1 MSQRKRTMETPE
13 AEDVEV
19 KKVAPPS
26 VEFVHRA
33 LASDEPAP
41 FSDEPTAIMIRNAV
55 DYTNKITLAIAKA
68 NEAGRPVRIYADGI
82 YDLFHHGHAN
92 QLRQVKKMFP
102 NVYLIVG
109 VCGDRDTHKYKG
121 RTVTSEAERYDGV
134 RHCRYVDEVYRE
146 APWFCS
152 VEFLKEMKVDFIAH
166 DAIPYVAPGE
176 EDLYEKFRREGMF
189 LETERTEGV
198 STSDVVCRIIRDY
211 DKYVRRNLQRGYSAK
226 DLNVGFLAASKY
238 QIQNK
243 VDSLKSKGIEL
254 LSTWK
259 NKSDDLI
266 REFVETFHKDGGLN
280 AFGGKL
286 KGIMAL
292 SRSPS
297 PSPREGTPEEVEKQ
311 SETQDEEEEE
321 QAEEEETQVEEVN
334 EEEKD
339 DEDDEEEKE
348 DLKVVEKVEKVK
360 RGRKAKKTGR
370 KSNVVKN

>member
-1 MSQRKRTMETPE
+1 MPQRKRTMDSPP
-13 AEDVEV
+13 AEEEVVEP
-19 KKVAPPS
+19 KKVATE
-26 VEFVHRA
+26 VEFVTRA

-41 FSDEPTAIMIRNAV
+41 FSDEPTAIMIRDSV
-55 DYTNKITLAIAKA
+55 DYSTKITQAMAKA
-68 NEAGRPVRIYADGI
+68 GEAGRPVRIYADGI

-121 RTVTSEAERYDGV
+121 RTVTSEEERYDGV

-152 VEFLKEMKVDFIAH
+152 VEFLKSMKVDFIAH

-176 EDLYEKFRREGMF
+176 EDLYEKFRKEGMF
-189 LETERTEGV
+189 VETERTEGV

-226 DLNVGFLAASKY
+226 ELNVGFLAASKY

-243 VDSLKSKGIEL
+243 VDSLKTKGIEL

-259 NKSDDLI
+259 NKSDDII
-266 REFVETFHKDGGLN
+266 REFIDTFHKDGGLN
-280 AFGGKL
+280 AFGGRL
-286 KGIMAL
+286 KGIMSM

-297 PSPREGTPEEVEKQ
+297 PSPQGSPNGVEKQ

-321 QAEEEETQVEEVN
+321 EEQLLEEEEEEEEV
-334 EEEKD
+334 
-339 DEDDEEEKE
+339 
-348 DLKVVEKVEKVK
+348 
-360 RGRKAKKTGR
+360 
-370 KSNVVKN
+370 VVKAPRKRKPRTPLEY